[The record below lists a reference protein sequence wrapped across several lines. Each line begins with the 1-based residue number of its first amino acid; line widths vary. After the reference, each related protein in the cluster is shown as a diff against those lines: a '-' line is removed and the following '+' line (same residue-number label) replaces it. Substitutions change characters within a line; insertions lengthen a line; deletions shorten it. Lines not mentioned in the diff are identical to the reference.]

1 MYYSLPYIKSEET
14 AFSKIGKTTLFGR
27 KVIKKLLELEGE
39 FILDI
44 SKILKKQTDRFPYGI
59 IKDFLSVYPQLRK
72 ARYRLE
78 KEFLL
83 RELNQ
88 EEYLITAQ
96 ENEIDVFFE
105 YYEEGYN
112 LGGETS
118 LNDIKNVLIANGGNL
133 AKLGNGVRTIFTLI
147 DPVVRNKLKWEAGK
161 RIVGINNTS
170 RRLIINTI
178 LGAYDRGEGYDG
190 IKKELKNLF
199 SSWQA
204 KPSGQKFTKKR
215 AEVIARTELGQAVSW
230 AREES
235 YARRDVRRKSWLA
248 EPNACP
254 ICVLA
259 MNDGVISFSMTFSN
273 GYLGPLAHPQCR
285 CSLLPEVEIQ
295 DYLKGYTWH
304 GEAQNAQHTQT

>member
-1 MYYSLPYIKSEET
+1 MYYSLSYIEAEKKS
-14 AFSKIGKTTLFGR
+14 FSKIGKSDLFSR
-27 KVIKKLLELEGE
+27 KMVKKLLELEGE
-39 FILDI
+39 FVLSV
-44 SKILKKQTDRFPYGI
+44 SKILKKQTDKFPYGI
-59 IKDFLSVYPQLRK
+59 IADFLSVYPQLQK

-83 RELNQ
+83 RALNQ
-88 EEYLITAQ
+88 EEYLTLAQ
-96 ENEIDVFFE
+96 ENEIDVFYE
-105 YYEEGYN
+105 YYQEGYDI
-112 LGGETS
+112 GGETS
-118 LNDIKNVLIANGGNL
+118 LNDIKATLNSAGGSL
-133 AKLGNGVRTIFTLI
+133 AKLGSGINTVFHLT

-161 RIVGINNTS
+161 RIVGINNTT
-170 RRLIINTI
+170 RRLIINNI
-178 LGAYDRGEGYDG
+178 ISSYDSGLGYDG
-190 IKKELKNLF
+190 IKAGLKTLF
-199 SSWQA
+199 ASWQT
-204 KPSGQKFTKKR
+204 KPAGQKFTKKR

-254 ICVLA
+254 VCVLA
-259 MNDGVISFSMTFSN
+259 MNDGVIGFSQTFSN
-273 GYLGPLAHPQCR
+273 GFLGPIAHPNCK